1 MKKDIHP
8 QYFPSS
14 LIRCAC
20 GAIFKA
26 GTTREEMET
35 EICSQCHPFYTGKG
49 KIIDTMG
56 KVEKFKKRL
65 AQKQELPKKKE
76 RKKNKSK

>member
-8 QYFPSS
+8 QYFPNS

-20 GAIFKA
+20 GATFKV
-26 GTTREEMET
+26 GTTKEEQET

-65 AQKQELPKKKE
+65 AQKKELPEKKE
-76 RKKNKSK
+76 RKKKKSK